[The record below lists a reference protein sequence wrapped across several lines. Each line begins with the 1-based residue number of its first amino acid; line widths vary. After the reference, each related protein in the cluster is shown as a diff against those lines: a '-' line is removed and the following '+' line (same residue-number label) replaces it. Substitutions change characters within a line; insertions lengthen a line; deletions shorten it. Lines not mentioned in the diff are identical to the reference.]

1 MQNGKSP
8 GNSGS
13 TKKNYEIFR
22 NELKG
27 TFANS
32 VSETKEKGHLST
44 FHIINSI
51 EKK

>member
-1 MQNGKSP
+1 MANLQV
-8 GNSGS
+8 
-13 TKKNYEIFR
+13 TVDQQKKNYEIFR

-32 VSETKEKGHLST
+32 VSEAKEKGHLST

>member
-1 MQNGKSP
+1 MQNGKST
-8 GNSGS
+8 GNNGS
-13 TKKNYEIFR
+13 TKKKSEIFR

-32 VSETKEKGHLST
+32 ISEAKEKGHLNT

>member
-1 MQNGKSP
+1 MANLQVTMDQQKKKS
-8 GNSGS
+8 
-13 TKKNYEIFR
+13 EIFR

-32 VSETKEKGHLST
+32 ISEAKEKGHLST